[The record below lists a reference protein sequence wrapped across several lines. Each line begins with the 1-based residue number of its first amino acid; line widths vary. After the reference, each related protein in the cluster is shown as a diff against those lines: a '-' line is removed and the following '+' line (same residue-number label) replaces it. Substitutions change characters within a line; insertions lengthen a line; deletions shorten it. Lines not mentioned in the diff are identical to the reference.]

1 MEKINQ
7 EDLKKV
13 SNKVGLFFI
22 CEILSLILII
32 PILSHLG
39 IYNNSNGFIFD
50 LSIMLIVSCLFFPCD
65 FKKMFLR
72 KNKINMLEGTLY
84 VFVFLSIYFPFAII
98 IGNLFSPLYPETL
111 VEKHLTLGIFILHGI
126 AVPIV
131 EEIVYRGI
139 LLENLRKYGDAFAI
153 VISALIFG
161 MSHGYGILHTF
172 LGGIFTGI
180 LYVKSNQLSYPIL
193 MHLFI
198 NLFSILLV
206 SWIGKFFEIGS
217 INIEFLILAII
228 SIIIAF
234 VLYIIAKKK
243 NYSEIK
249 NIKISQIKKIIP
261 QLKQDK
267 EKYKTFFQEGGVIFS
282 LMLFIIIA
290 LMTAI
295 SKLK

>member
-7 EDLKKV
+7 EDFRKV

-22 CEILSLILII
+22 CEILSLMFII

-39 IYNNSNGFIFD
+39 IYNNSNGFIFN
-50 LSIMLIVSCLFFPCD
+50 LSIMLIIACLFFPCD
-65 FKKMFLR
+65 FKKMFLE
-72 KNKINMLEGTLY
+72 KNKINVLEGTLY
-84 VFVFLSIYFPFAII
+84 VFVFLSIYFPLAII

-111 VEKHLTLGIFILHGI
+111 VEKQLTLGIFILHGI

-217 INIEFLILAII
+217 INMESLILAII

-249 NIKISQIKKIIP
+249 NIKISEIKKIIP
-261 QLKQDK
+261 QLKKDK
-267 EKYKTFFQEGGVIFS
+267 EKYKVFFQEGGVIFS
-282 LMLFIIIA
+282 LMLFIIIT